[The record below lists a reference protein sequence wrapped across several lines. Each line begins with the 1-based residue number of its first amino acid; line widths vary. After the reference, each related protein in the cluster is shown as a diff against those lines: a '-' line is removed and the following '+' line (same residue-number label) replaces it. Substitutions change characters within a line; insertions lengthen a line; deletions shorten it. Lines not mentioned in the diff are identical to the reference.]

1 MMADSL
7 MVQSDLQALIA
18 ETEALGWDKPD
29 FLVPYDGVLAAQERF
44 AFVGNL
50 LAQKTHNTSHVHS
63 TLLSVWSFAKPF
75 TMEVLEPN
83 KFLFTVPHESY
94 YHSIINQGPWTIK
107 GSLLLLQPW
116 SSELAIDEVELQ
128 FCAFWVQVHEL
139 PRQFMTIKNAIRIS
153 KSIGNILELDNNNSS
168 GIISRP
174 FLRFKI
180 DINTSLPLASGFYMP
195 CEGRKPHWI
204 AFKYE
209 HLDEYCSSC
218 GLIGHVK
225 KFCPVP
231 PKKAT
236 PEKYKWS
243 LRAAPYVRPTLM
255 ANPPQEDSDS
265 GISPAASVGNS
276 PCCLSPSR
284 PLDLPCSSFG
294 QIIPRNQ
301 LDAHGSSNNLFRLQH
316 VDSPSNLVPTQSGK
330 LHHEMEFSPFQQPL
344 GRYPLTGTSS
354 LIPLKSNTFDWPYP
368 SFMDPT
374 SMSYLYPFSPNVT
387 QLAPSSVSRSSLTT
401 NPHDIS
407 SPGSLNPLM
416 PHASGLFNTFLN
428 TWSKNLANP
437 SLLDKA
443 PSPFQLCSN
452 PNQST
457 SSAGPII
464 LTFWTRISVISFQ
477 LISTLDFARMN
488 HLGPCML
495 FRLLLLP

>member
-18 ETEALGWDKPD
+18 ETKALGWDKPD
-29 FLVPYDGVLAAQERF
+29 FLVPHDGVLAAQERF
-44 AFVGNL
+44 AFVGKL
-50 LAQKTHNTSHVHS
+50 LAQKTHNTSHVRS
-63 TLLSVWSFAKPF
+63 TLLSVWSFAKSF

-83 KFLFTVPHESY
+83 KFLFTVPLESY

-116 SSELAIDEVELQ
+116 SSELAIDEVKLQ

-139 PRQFMTIKNAIRIS
+139 PRQFMTTKNAIRIG
-153 KSIGNILELDNNNSS
+153 KSIGNILELDNNISS

-195 CEGRKPHWI
+195 CEGTKPRWI

-231 PKKAT
+231 PEKAT

-265 GISPAASVGNS
+265 GISSAASVGNS
-276 PCCLSPSR
+276 PRCLSPSR
-284 PLDLPCSSFG
+284 PLDLLCSSFG
-294 QIIPRNQ
+294 QIIPCNQ
-301 LDAHGSSNNLFRLQH
+301 LDAHGSFNNLFSLQH

-330 LHHEMEFSPFQQPL
+330 LHHEREFSPFQQPF
-344 GRYPLTGTSS
+344 GRYPPTGTSS
-354 LIPLKSNTFDWPYP
+354 LIPLKSNTFD
-368 SFMDPT
+368 
-374 SMSYLYPFSPNVT
+374 
-387 QLAPSSVSRSSLTT
+387 
-401 NPHDIS
+401 
-407 SPGSLNPLM
+407 
-416 PHASGLFNTFLN
+416 
-428 TWSKNLANP
+428 
-437 SLLDKA
+437 
-443 PSPFQLCSN
+443 
-452 PNQST
+452 
-457 SSAGPII
+457 
-464 LTFWTRISVISFQ
+464 
-477 LISTLDFARMN
+477 
-488 HLGPCML
+488 
-495 FRLLLLP
+495 